1 MKNRNISKL
10 LLFIFSLFSLANIG
24 TYAIPPLTL
33 VEGTDIEA
41 IVTEEE
47 RENYDIGVSEI
58 KSFGNSGAAKCR
70 VKSNNEV
77 KFFKSAEHFDRSYKN
92 NIVTLQ
98 LYSLFGNGDL
108 IARSEFCDIT
118 CKDGDIVHGIL
129 MDHALGQDYLD
140 LIYAVKKLYKK
151 AKRPIPIKVDKHVQ
165 QKYYNLIWLDLLALQ
180 YDRQLINMFFEY
192 IIAGNNIYF
201 TNIQGIDNDNAFYLY
216 DSKKRFNEL
225 FYGLQDGLVTEQT
238 PFLPVFKYIDADLY
252 KKFMTIS
259 EEEIA
264 SSTSSILTPAQVE
277 ETIDRFR
284 MLKNY
289 LLTNKDIKIITE
301 EGWNEETLEALSRSH
316 VDKRYLEGLLSYS
329 NMRKKSQLQCNP
341 N

>member
-10 LLFIFSLFSLANIG
+10 LLFIFNLFNLVKIG

-58 KSFGNSGAAKCR
+58 KTFGGSKPAKCR
-70 VKSNNEV
+70 LKSNNEV
-77 KFFKSAEHFDRSYKN
+77 KFFKSAESFDRSYKN
-92 NIVTLQ
+92 NIATLQ

-108 IARSEFCDIT
+108 IAKSEFCDVT

-129 MDHALGQDYLD
+129 MDHALGQDYMSFIADVDQLFD
-140 LIYAVKKLYKK
+140 KFQN
-151 AKRPIPIKVDKHVQ
+151 PIPIKVDKHVQ

-180 YDRQLINMFFEY
+180 EDRQLSNMFFEY
-192 IIAGNNIYF
+192 TIAGNNIYF
-201 TNIQGIDNDNAFYLY
+201 TNIQGIDNDNAFDIYN
-216 DSKKRFNEL
+216 SEKRFNKL
-225 FYGLQDGLVTEQT
+225 FYKSQDGLVTKQT
-238 PFLPVFKYIDADLY
+238 PFLLAFKYIDADLY

-264 SSTSSILTPAQVE
+264 SSISSLLSLQQVE
-277 ETIDRFR
+277 ETLDRFR
-284 MLKNY
+284 ILKKY
-289 LLTNKDIKIITE
+289 LLTNKDLKIITKE
-301 EGWNEETLEALSRSH
+301 AWNEETLEALKDSH
-316 VDKRYLEGLLSYS
+316 GNKRYLGGLLSNW
-329 NMRKKSQLQCNP
+329 NMKEHSQIQCN
-341 N
+341 